1 MRLIF
6 AMASNHMRSYTGP
19 GLFKRLL
26 ALCLLIA
33 VSATY
38 AAAEADTAAVSEK
51 MSPNSAKD
59 RHLSINID
67 AWSKLEN
74 QNFSAELPLNYIT
87 LTRTNLP
94 VFTLLSE
101 LTVSLNFAAETSYI
115 KQLSKQP
122 TVPALEAFWRDHDH
136 SLEAIKGGAD
146 APRLFLSR
154 LPSDLREIRDVQR
167 RKQAFIS
174 SMLPHVLAANEEI
187 LRDRSRILKL
197 RLDLSK
203 ETKISESDLKWLAK
217 IFDDYELTSMD
228 FDQLL
233 KRVDVIPPALA
244 IAQAAKESG
253 WGVSRFAQMGNAIYG
268 QWTWNPKDKGMV
280 PLERPEGKKYRVRAF
295 NNVLDASRSYAKN
308 LNTSHAYE
316 GFRNIRFNLRKAG
329 KPISGYKLAETL
341 TNYSTS
347 REIYVSAVQEIIIR
361 NQLKFLNSA
370 RLTDTKQYIPRQGLQ
385 KTELNLESLLSIK
398 G

>member
-6 AMASNHMRSYTGP
+6 AMTSKHMRTYTGP
-19 GLFKRLL
+19 GLFKQLL

-38 AAAEADTAAVSEK
+38 VAAEADTAALSEK
-51 MSPNSAKD
+51 MSPNSAKG
-59 RHLSINID
+59 RHSSINID

-74 QNFSAELPLNYIT
+74 QNFTAELPLNYIT

-122 TVPALEAFWRDHDH
+122 TVPALEAFWRDRDH
-136 SLEAIKGGAD
+136 SLEAIKRGAD

-154 LPSDLREIRDVQR
+154 LPSDLPEIRDVQR

-203 ETKISESDLKWLAK
+203 VTKISESDLKWLAK

-253 WGVSRFAQMGNAIYG
+253 WGVSRFAQKGNAIYG

-316 GFRNIRFNLRKAG
+316 GFRNIRFSLRKSG

-347 REIYVSAVQEIIIR
+347 REIYVSDVQEIIIR

-370 RLTDTKQYIPRQGLQ
+370 QLTDTKQYIPRQGLQ

>member
-1 MRLIF
+1 MT
-6 AMASNHMRSYTGP
+6 SKHMRTYTGP
-19 GLFKRLL
+19 GLFKQLL

-38 AAAEADTAAVSEK
+38 VAAEADTAALSEK

-59 RHLSINID
+59 PHSSINID

-74 QNFSAELPLNYIT
+74 QNFTAELPLNYIT

-101 LTVSLNFAAETSYI
+101 LTVSLNLSTETSYI

-122 TVPALEAFWRDHDH
+122 TVPALEAFWRDRDH
-136 SLEAIKGGAD
+136 SLEAIKRGAD

-154 LPSDLREIRDVQR
+154 LPSDLPEIRDVQR

-203 ETKISESDLKWLAK
+203 VTKISEPDLKWLAK

-316 GFRNIRFNLRKAG
+316 GFRNIRFSLRKSG
-329 KPISGYKLAETL
+329 KSISGYKLAETL

-370 RLTDTKQYIPRQGLQ
+370 QLTDTKQYIPRQGLQ

>member
-1 MRLIF
+1 MRT
-6 AMASNHMRSYTGP
+6 YTGP
-19 GLFKRLL
+19 GLFKQLL

-38 AAAEADTAAVSEK
+38 VAAEADTAALSEK

-59 RHLSINID
+59 RHSSINID

-74 QNFSAELPLNYIT
+74 QNFTAELPLNYIT

-101 LTVSLNFAAETSYI
+101 LTVSLNLSTETSYI

-122 TVPALEAFWRDHDH
+122 TVPALEAFWRDRDH
-136 SLEAIKGGAD
+136 SLEAIKRGAD

-154 LPSDLREIRDVQR
+154 LPSDLPEIRDVQR

-203 ETKISESDLKWLAK
+203 VTKISESDLKWLAK

-316 GFRNIRFNLRKAG
+316 GFRNIRFSLRKSG

>member
-1 MRLIF
+1 MT
-6 AMASNHMRSYTGP
+6 SKHMRTYTGP
-19 GLFKRLL
+19 GLFKQLL

-38 AAAEADTAAVSEK
+38 VAAEADTAALSEK
-51 MSPNSAKD
+51 MSPNSAKG
-59 RHLSINID
+59 RHSSINID

-74 QNFSAELPLNYIT
+74 QNFTEELPLNYIT

-101 LTVSLNFAAETSYI
+101 LTVSLNLSTETSYI

-122 TVPALEAFWRDHDH
+122 TVPALEAFWRDRDH
-136 SLEAIKGGAD
+136 SLEAIKRGAD
-146 APRLFLSR
+146 APRLFLAR
-154 LPSDLREIRDVQR
+154 LPSDLPEIRDVQR

-203 ETKISESDLKWLAK
+203 VTKISESDLKWLAK

-316 GFRNIRFNLRKAG
+316 GFRNIRFSLRKSG

-361 NQLKFLNSA
+361 NQLKFLNSSQ
-370 RLTDTKQYIPRQGLQ
+370 LIDTKQYIPRQGLQ

>member
-6 AMASNHMRSYTGP
+6 AMTSKHMRTYTGP
-19 GLFKRLL
+19 GLFKQLL
-26 ALCLLIA
+26 ALCLLIT

-38 AAAEADTAAVSEK
+38 VAAEADTAALSEK
-51 MSPNSAKD
+51 MSPNSAKG
-59 RHLSINID
+59 RHTSINID

-74 QNFSAELPLNYIT
+74 QNFTEELPLNYIT

-101 LTVSLNFAAETSYI
+101 LTVSLNLSTETSYI

-122 TVPALEAFWRDHDH
+122 TVPALEAFWRDRDH
-136 SLEAIKGGAD
+136 SLEAIKRGAD
-146 APRLFLSR
+146 APRLFLAR
-154 LPSDLREIRDVQR
+154 LPSDLPEIRDVQR

-187 LRDRSRILKL
+187 LRDRSRILEL

-203 ETKISESDLKWLAK
+203 VTKISESDLKWLAK

>member
-6 AMASNHMRSYTGP
+6 AMTSKHMRTYIGP
-19 GLFKRLL
+19 GLFKQLL
-26 ALCLLIA
+26 ALYLLIA

-38 AAAEADTAAVSEK
+38 VVAEADTVALSEK
-51 MSPNSAKD
+51 MSPNSAKG
-59 RHLSINID
+59 RHSSINID
-67 AWSKLEN
+67 AWSELEN
-74 QNFSAELPLNYIT
+74 QNFTAELPLNYIT

-101 LTVSLNFAAETSYI
+101 LTVSLNLSTETSYI

-122 TVPALEAFWRDHDH
+122 TVPALEAFWRDRDH

-203 ETKISESDLKWLAK
+203 VTKISESDLKWLAK

-253 WGVSRFAQMGNAIYG
+253 WGVSRFAQKGNAIYG

-316 GFRNIRFNLRKAG
+316 GFRNIRFSLRKSG

-370 RLTDTKQYIPRQGLQ
+370 RLTDTKQSIPRQGLQ

>member
-1 MRLIF
+1 MT
-6 AMASNHMRSYTGP
+6 SKHMRTYTGP
-19 GLFKRLL
+19 GLFKQLL

-38 AAAEADTAAVSEK
+38 VAAEADTAALSEN
-51 MSPNSAKD
+51 MSPNSSKG
-59 RHLSINID
+59 RHSSINID

-74 QNFSAELPLNYIT
+74 QNFTAELPLNYIT

-101 LTVSLNFAAETSYI
+101 LTVSLNLSTETSYI

-122 TVPALEAFWRDHDH
+122 TVPALEAFWRDRDH
-136 SLEAIKGGAD
+136 SLEAIKRGAD

-154 LPSDLREIRDVQR
+154 LPSDLPEIRDVQR

-203 ETKISESDLKWLAK
+203 VTKISESDLKWLAK

-316 GFRNIRFNLRKAG
+316 GFRNIRFSLRKSG

>member
-1 MRLIF
+1 MT
-6 AMASNHMRSYTGP
+6 SKHMRTYTGP
-19 GLFKRLL
+19 GLFKQFL

-38 AAAEADTAAVSEK
+38 VAAEADTAALSEK

-59 RHLSINID
+59 RHSSINID

-74 QNFSAELPLNYIT
+74 QNFTAELPLNYIT

-101 LTVSLNFAAETSYI
+101 LTVSLNLSTETSYI

-122 TVPALEAFWRDHDH
+122 TVPALEAFWRDRDH
-136 SLEAIKGGAD
+136 SLEAIKRGAD

-154 LPSDLREIRDVQR
+154 LPSDLPEIRDVQR

-203 ETKISESDLKWLAK
+203 VTKISESDLKWLAK

-347 REIYVSAVQEIIIR
+347 REIYVSAIQEIIIR

>member
-6 AMASNHMRSYTGP
+6 AMTSKHMRTYTGP
-19 GLFKRLL
+19 GLFKELL

-38 AAAEADTAAVSEK
+38 VAAEADTAALSEK

-59 RHLSINID
+59 PHSSINID

-74 QNFSAELPLNYIT
+74 QNFTAELPLNYIT

-101 LTVSLNFAAETSYI
+101 LTVSLNFAAEASYI

-233 KRVDVIPPALA
+233 KRVDVIPPDLA

>member
-1 MRLIF
+1 MT
-6 AMASNHMRSYTGP
+6 SKHMRTYTGP
-19 GLFKRLL
+19 GLFKQLL
-26 ALCLLIA
+26 ALCLLIT

-38 AAAEADTAAVSEK
+38 VAAEADTAALSEK
-51 MSPNSAKD
+51 MSPNSAKG
-59 RHLSINID
+59 RHTSINID

-74 QNFSAELPLNYIT
+74 QNFTEELPLNYIT

-101 LTVSLNFAAETSYI
+101 LTVSLNLSTETSYI

-122 TVPALEAFWRDHDH
+122 TVPALEAFWRDRDH
-136 SLEAIKGGAD
+136 SLEAIKRGAD
-146 APRLFLSR
+146 APRLFLAR
-154 LPSDLREIRDVQR
+154 LPSDLPEIRDVQR

-187 LRDRSRILKL
+187 LRDRSRILEL

-203 ETKISESDLKWLAK
+203 VTKISESDLKWLAK

-253 WGVSRFAQMGNAIYG
+253 WGVSRFAQKGNAIYG

-316 GFRNIRFNLRKAG
+316 SFRNIRFSLRKSG
-329 KPISGYKLAETL
+329 KPISGYELAETL

-370 RLTDTKQYIPRQGLQ
+370 RLIDTKQYIPRQGLQ

>member
-1 MRLIF
+1 MT
-6 AMASNHMRSYTGP
+6 SKHMRTYTGP
-19 GLFKRLL
+19 GLFKQLL

-38 AAAEADTAAVSEK
+38 VAAEADTAALSEK

-59 RHLSINID
+59 THSSINID

-74 QNFSAELPLNYIT
+74 QNFTAELPLNYIT

-94 VFTLLSE
+94 VFTLLRE
-101 LTVSLNFAAETSYI
+101 LTVSLNFAAEASYI

-167 RKQAFIS
+167 RKRAFIS

-203 ETKISESDLKWLAK
+203 ETKISENDLKWLAK

-370 RLTDTKQYIPRQGLQ
+370 RLTDTKQYFPRQGLQ
-385 KTELNLESLLSIK
+385 KTELNIESLLSIK

>member
-1 MRLIF
+1 MTSKHIK
-6 AMASNHMRSYTGP
+6 SYIRP

-38 AAAEADTAAVSEK
+38 VAAEADTAALSKK

-59 RHLSINID
+59 RYSSINID

-74 QNFSAELPLNYIT
+74 QNFTAELPLNYIT

-94 VFTLLSE
+94 VLTLLSE

-122 TVPALEAFWRDHDH
+122 TVPGLEAFWRDRAH
-136 SLEAIKGGAD
+136 SLEAIKRGAD

-154 LPSDLREIRDVQR
+154 LPSDLPEIRDVQR

-197 RLDLSK
+197 RSDLSK
-203 ETKISESDLKWLAK
+203 ATKLSEADLKWLAK
-217 IFDDYELTSMD
+217 IFDNYELTSMD
-228 FDQLL
+228 FD
-233 KRVDVIPPALA
+233 
-244 IAQAAKESG
+244 
-253 WGVSRFAQMGNAIYG
+253 
-268 QWTWNPKDKGMV
+268 
-280 PLERPEGKKYRVRAF
+280 
-295 NNVLDASRSYAKN
+295 
-308 LNTSHAYE
+308 
-316 GFRNIRFNLRKAG
+316 
-329 KPISGYKLAETL
+329 
-341 TNYSTS
+341 
-347 REIYVSAVQEIIIR
+347 
-361 NQLKFLNSA
+361 
-370 RLTDTKQYIPRQGLQ
+370 
-385 KTELNLESLLSIK
+385 
-398 G
+398 

>member
-1 MRLIF
+1 MT
-6 AMASNHMRSYTGP
+6 SKHMRTYTGP
-19 GLFKRLL
+19 GLFKQLL

-38 AAAEADTAAVSEK
+38 VAAEADTAALSEK

-59 RHLSINID
+59 PHSSINID

-74 QNFSAELPLNYIT
+74 QNFTAELPLNYIT

-94 VFTLLSE
+94 VFTLLRE
-101 LTVSLNFAAETSYI
+101 LTVSLNFAAEASYI

-217 IFDDYELTSMD
+217 IFDDYELTSMN

-385 KTELNLESLLSIK
+385 KTELNIESLLSIK

>member
-6 AMASNHMRSYTGP
+6 AMTSKHMRTYTGP
-19 GLFKRLL
+19 GLFKQFL

-38 AAAEADTAAVSEK
+38 VAAEADTAAPSEK

-59 RHLSINID
+59 LHSSINID

-74 QNFSAELPLNYIT
+74 QNFTAELPLNYIT

-101 LTVSLNFAAETSYI
+101 LTVSLNLSTETSYI

-122 TVPALEAFWRDHDH
+122 TVPALEAFWRDRDR
-136 SLEAIKGGAD
+136 SLEAIKRGAD

-154 LPSDLREIRDVQR
+154 LPSDLPEIRDVQR

-203 ETKISESDLKWLAK
+203 VTKISESDLKWLAK

>member
-6 AMASNHMRSYTGP
+6 AMTSKHMRTYTGP
-19 GLFKRLL
+19 GLFKQLL

-38 AAAEADTAAVSEK
+38 VAAEADTAALSEK

-59 RHLSINID
+59 PHSSINID

-74 QNFSAELPLNYIT
+74 QNFTAELPLNYIT

-101 LTVSLNFAAETSYI
+101 LTVSLNLSTETSYI

-122 TVPALEAFWRDHDH
+122 TVPALEAFWRDRDR
-136 SLEAIKGGAD
+136 SLEAIKRGAD

-154 LPSDLREIRDVQR
+154 LPSDLPEIRDVQR

-174 SMLPHVLAANEEI
+174 SMLPHILAANEEI

-203 ETKISESDLKWLAK
+203 VTKISESDLKWLAK

>member
-6 AMASNHMRSYTGP
+6 AMTSNHMRSYTGP

-38 AAAEADTAAVSEK
+38 AAAEADIAAVSEK

-87 LTRTNLP
+87 LTRTNIS

-101 LTVSLNFAAETSYI
+101 LTVSLNFSTETSYI

-122 TVPALEAFWRDHDH
+122 TVPALEAFWRDRDH
-136 SLEAIKGGAD
+136 SLEAIKRGAD

-154 LPSDLREIRDVQR
+154 LPSDLPEIRDVQR

-174 SMLPHVLAANEEI
+174 SMLPHILAANEEI

-203 ETKISESDLKWLAK
+203 VTKISEPDLKWLAK

-370 RLTDTKQYIPRQGLQ
+370 RLIDTKQYIPRQGLQ